1 MAVPAISTNAV
12 EARYLFEYFDT
23 LHAAMEGTA
32 WSGLTNISARLSGS
46 DTAKHT
52 IVIKDAQFKMALTN
66 DGIHK
71 KIVAGSIGNIGTHN
85 NSYTTTDI
93 DVAFVDSETGLTSV
107 VTMPIKVHL
116 YRRQIAPGLY
126 EEISVQN
133 LKMTYFIFENYT
145 TVGDEVDDILLI
157 PIDRTI
163 SQNYSM
169 SDREILYSRSLHF
182 VFNSLIVTKVK
193 WYQTGVFKAILIIA
207 AIAMAIYDGGATL
220 GAVLGLT
227 GTAAIVATIVIHLI
241 VGQLIAVAFKYFVKL
256 VGEEVATVIAV
267 IALIYGGYQI
277 VQAGGLAGAPWAQA
291 LLEIST
297 GLHQAAMNARMES
310 LNNEGEAFQLF
321 VEDETERLETSKQL
335 LENNNFLSPF
345 VIFGESPEDFYNRT
359 VHSGNIGILG
369 ITAISSYVDIALT
382 LPKLNDTLGD
392 TAYVA

>member
-1 MAVPAISTNAV
+1 
-12 EARYLFEYFDT
+12 
-23 LHAAMEGTA
+23 
-32 WSGLTNISARLSGS
+32 
-46 DTAKHT
+46 
-52 IVIKDAQFKMALTN
+52 
-66 DGIHK
+66 
-71 KIVAGSIGNIGTHN
+71 
-85 NSYTTTDI
+85 
-93 DVAFVDSETGLTSV
+93 
-107 VTMPIKVHL
+107 
-116 YRRQIAPGLY
+116 
-126 EEISVQN
+126 
-133 LKMTYFIFENYT
+133 
-145 TVGDEVDDILLI
+145 
-157 PIDRTI
+157 
-163 SQNYSM
+163 
-169 SDREILYSRSLHF
+169 
-182 VFNSLIVTKVK
+182 
-193 WYQTGVFKAILIIA
+193 
-207 AIAMAIYDGGATL
+207 MAIYDGGATL

-297 GLHQAAMNARMES
+297 GLHQAAMNARMEN